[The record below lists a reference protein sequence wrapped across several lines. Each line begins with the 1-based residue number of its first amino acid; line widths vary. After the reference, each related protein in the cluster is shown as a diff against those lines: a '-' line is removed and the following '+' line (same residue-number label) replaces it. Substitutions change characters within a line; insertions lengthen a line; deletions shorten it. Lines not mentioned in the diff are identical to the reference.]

1 MLAISPIER
10 VLWYQS
16 AFRPSTGASRGKGSH
31 DPLENAK
38 APGSAPCQNLDIHP
52 FTECLS
58 MAQAS
63 RSKSLSTSGFNEYN
77 NQLQSAALKATRN
90 AASLPPDLN
99 FYRSLDRGLTKEA
112 DACSARVLA
121 LANKLLGLVA
131 TAEDSS
137 GRPSKGKAR
146 LRDDEDVTDGFRSSV
161 VDAMDLLLERAVS
174 QHPIK
179 FARGYTYVHLLYY
192 RTSVSTK
199 SLAWQSPQP
208 SL

>member
-1 MLAISPIER
+1 
-10 VLWYQS
+10 
-16 AFRPSTGASRGKGSH
+16 
-31 DPLENAK
+31 
-38 APGSAPCQNLDIHP
+38 
-52 FTECLS
+52 

-99 FYRSLDRGLTKEA
+99 FYRSLDRGLTKES
-112 DACSARVLA
+112 DAASARVLA

-131 TAEDSS
+131 TADDSS
-137 GRPSKGKAR
+137 GRSSKGKAR

-174 QHPIK
+174 QHPIE
-179 FARGYTYVHLLYY
+179 FARGYTYVHSFHY